1 MSARL
6 VRAAPDMAAER
17 RRAAALDRRHD
28 LAGSTGRGNT
38 FRELF
43 CWGLIEQ
50 GLSGPFIEL
59 VECLSANAAVM
70 RTEALA
76 HKPGHVF
83 EL

>member
-1 MSARL
+1 MRILGDL
-6 VRAAPDMAAER
+6 VFCSNVRFAPAV
-17 RRAAALDRRHD
+17 
-28 LAGSTGRGNT
+28 STGRGNT